1 MRMKQ
6 WIKSPATLLG
16 AAAAIAYPLVVHL
29 GLIQSDVL
37 PIVLVAMLIFFAVM
51 IRQRLT
57 ALILILM
64 LLVTGGIY
72 LEGTMLDFYTLPPI
86 AINFF
91 IGMIFLK
98 TLGKNATP
106 LIERYIVLLEGSI
119 DMSERNYARWV
130 TILWAGVLLS
140 LAVESLLLGVFFS
153 HETWSIFTNII
164 NYFILGLMFVGEY
177 LFRLKRFPQKQHMSF
192 VQFIRRLSKVK
203 LKTVIM

>member
-1 MRMKQ
+1 MKQ